1 MRVCGGE
8 VDDQKMCGEVQKNM
22 CVMEKF
28 TSTLNWDT
36 SNSFFCANTRQK
48 CMCLLVREIKQ
59 MFKDLP
65 MKVNA
70 YEKKGKFGRSGV
82 TNREVR
88 A

>member
-1 MRVCGGE
+1 MCGGE
-8 VDDQKMCGEVQKNM
+8 VGVRKMCGEVQKNM
-22 CVMEKF
+22 CVMEKLLAF
-28 TSTLNWDT
+28 LIGTQVIA
-36 SNSFFCANTRQK
+36 SFVQTQDKK

-70 YEKKGKFGRSGV
+70 YEKRKFGRSGV
-82 TNREVR
+82 ANREVH